1 MANNNADTIYA
12 LATPPGMSAVAIIRI
27 SGRKAL
33 DVPALFDV
41 KPAAAR
47 MARRAFLKDRDGNIL
62 DDVML
67 LSFTGPASATGEDVL
82 EIQCHGSAAVID
94 DILTTHLIEAETSL
108 QRRQATAQ
116 MAGQLSRPVGFWR
129 EKIARLLAHLE
140 AMIDFAD
147 EELPEALRREIE
159 QETAALCVAL
169 EQALDDRN
177 IGEIIR
183 NGLSVVLAGPV
194 NAGKSTLSNA
204 LVGQKVAIVTQKAQ
218 TTRMRLR
225 AVVMH
230 QEAQIILVDTPG
242 IFAAKQRF
250 DRAMV
255 NEAWMG
261 VEDADEVLV
270 VLDAA
275 RADTPEID
283 LMLEG
288 LAESKKQAS
297 LVINK
302 IDTVRNDSLLALV
315 AKLNERV
322 TFKDTFLISALSGDG
337 LERLKDTL
345 ADSMPEGP
353 WLYPEDQA
361 ADIPSLLLASEVMRE
376 KLFL

>member
-1 MANNNADTIYA
+1 
-12 LATPPGMSAVAIIRI
+12 MSKKCGFVAII
-27 SGRKAL
+27 
-33 DVPALFDV
+33 
-41 KPAAAR
+41 
-47 MARRAFLKDRDGNIL
+47 
-62 DDVML
+62 
-67 LSFTGPASATGEDVL
+67 GP
-82 EIQCHGSAAVID
+82 
-94 DILTTHLIEAETSL
+94 
-108 QRRQATAQ
+108 
-116 MAGQLSRPVGFWR
+116 P
-129 EKIARLLAHLE
+129 
-140 AMIDFAD
+140 
-147 EELPEALRREIE
+147 
-159 QETAALCVAL
+159 
-169 EQALDDRN
+169 
-177 IGEIIR
+177 
-183 NGLSVVLAGPV
+183 

-345 ADSMPEGP
+345 TDGMPEGP

-376 KLFL
+376 KLFLRLHQELPYALTVETEKWENKKDGSVRIEQIIYVQRDGQKAIVLGKSGQTMKEIGAQARAELEEMFERRVHLFTFVKVRKNWMEDPERYRMLGLDYKV